1 VAVGREVRATKS
13 VLMTSF
19 RVALHVSPE
28 IARNN
33 CSAAHFGH
41 PCATVVTMMR
51 DQIPGTPDLIAEDR
65 DPAYLQVSLMKWV
78 FLGQD
83 HPREL
88 ARKPECYE
96 MTVGSQG

>member
-1 VAVGREVRATKS
+1 MAVGREVRATKS

-33 CSAAHFGH
+33 CSVAHFGH
-41 PCATVVTMMR
+41 PCATVVTMIR
-51 DQIPGTPDLIAEDR
+51 NQDR

-83 HPREL
+83 HPRER
-88 ARKPECYE
+88 ARKPESYE